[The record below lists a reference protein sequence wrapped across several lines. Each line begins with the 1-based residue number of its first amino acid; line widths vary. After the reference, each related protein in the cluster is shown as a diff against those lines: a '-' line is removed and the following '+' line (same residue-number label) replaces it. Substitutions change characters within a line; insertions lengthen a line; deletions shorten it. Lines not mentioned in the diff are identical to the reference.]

1 MSAPSAKAWM
11 DRLAHDLRG
20 PLSPMQ
26 TAVYLLRD
34 PGLGDDQRDELFAV
48 LERQIQRLGGMI
60 DEFSDLGRAEQ
71 GRLMVRSEAI
81 DLELLVMDTIARL
94 REVPP
99 HVEFA
104 PGAETLRIAGDMQR
118 VAQLFHALLGLQL
131 SRSHPV
137 AVRARIEGHGAR
149 MRMACAVHCR
159 DASDTLIASLLT
171 SPHPDPPDDALGLG
185 LVIAA
190 AIATAHGGSLHGRAS
205 GGDTLELMLDL
216 PALPD
221 AGQE

>member
-34 PGLGDDQRDELFAV
+34 PGLGNEQREELFAV

-71 GRLMVRSEAI
+71 GRLKVRSEPI
-81 DLELLVMDTIARL
+81 DLELLVMDTVARL

-99 HVEFA
+99 RVEFA
-104 PGAETLRIAGDMQR
+104 GDARTLRIDGDVQR

-131 SRSHPV
+131 SRSSPV
-137 AVRARIEGHGAR
+137 AVQARIECHDNRLR
-149 MRMACAVHCR
+149 MVCTVHCR
-159 DASDTLIASLLT
+159 DASDALIASLLT
-171 SPHPDPPDDALGLG
+171 APHPDPPDDALGLG

-190 AIATAHGGSLHGRAS
+190 AIADAHGGGLHGRAS
-205 GGDTLELMLDL
+205 GDDTLELVLEL
-216 PALPD
+216 PAAP
-221 AGQE
+221 

>member
-34 PGLGDDQRDELFAV
+34 PGLGNEQREELFAV

-71 GRLMVRSEAI
+71 GRLKVRSEPI
-81 DLELLVMDTIARL
+81 DLELLVMDTVARL

-99 HVEFA
+99 RVEFA
-104 PGAETLRIAGDMQR
+104 GDARAMRIDGDVQR

-131 SRSHPV
+131 SRTSPV
-137 AVRARIEGHGAR
+137 AVHARIECHGDRLR
-149 MRMACAVHCR
+149 MVCRVHCR
-159 DASDTLIASLLT
+159 DASDALIASLLT

-190 AIATAHGGSLHGRAS
+190 AIADAHGGGLHGRAS
-205 GGDTLELMLDL
+205 GADTLELVLEL
-216 PALPD
+216 PAAP
-221 AGQE
+221 